1 MCILENIVVVDRT
14 DDLQKDTIHT
24 VGCNRASGPYIKSY
38 DEKAV

>member
-1 MCILENIVVVDRT
+1 MVVDRT
-14 DDLQKDTIHT
+14 DDLQKVVIHT